1 MTKEQASALILAQTK
16 LVEHLTW
23 ALIEVR
29 DAAAGRVFDADE
41 FSERVSDL
49 EGDIQDIIDDIPDD
63 PAPADNTPDDNNG
76 GQT

>member
-1 MTKEQASALILAQTK
+1 MTKEQVSALILAQTK

-41 FSERVSDL
+41 FAERESAL
-49 EGDIQDIIDDIPDD
+49 EENIQDIIDDIPDD
-63 PAPADNTPDDNNG
+63 PAPADNTPDDNDG
-76 GQT
+76 EQT